1 MPVVDTVQTF
11 NTGDTVTSTTLN
23 NIMDQSIFVAGAV
36 VSGSG
41 LAITAGGQ
49 MTTSNIP
56 GANITSGTITGG
68 VGGNIANDT
77 ITDLN
82 VSPTAAISP
91 SKLGSGA
98 LTATATVTTSN
109 IVDASITAPKL
120 SGAQTGSAPIFGVR
134 AWVAYDPDT
143 PISPEFS
150 GTYSRSG
157 TTVTVIAAGHG
168 LKTGSLVYLNFTSG
182 AAIDGEFIITSVS
195 TTTVTN
201 DTFTITH
208 GTSGSTSGNVGI
220 PRATITGS
228 GNVSSVTLIAEGRQV
243 VNFTTEMPNTNYA
256 AVGSPSDFASTANN
270 AACDIMAKYIGG
282 CQIRMQAGGG
292 ADFSHPTNVMVIG

>member
-1 MPVVDTVQTF
+1 MPVVNTSQTF
-11 NTGDTVTSTTLN
+11 ATGDTVTSTTLN
-23 NIMDQSIFVAGAV
+23 NIMDQSIFEAGAV

-68 VGGNIANDT
+68 VGGSIANDT

-82 VSPTAAISP
+82 LSSSAAISL
-91 SKLGSGA
+91 SKLGNGA
-98 LTATATVTTSN
+98 FPAGATVTTSN
-109 IVDASITAPKL
+109 IIDASITAPKL
-120 SGAQTGSAPIFGVR
+120 SGAQTGAAPIFGVR

-182 AAIDGEFIITSVS
+182 AATDGEFVITGVS

-228 GNVSSVTLIAEGRQV
+228 GNVSSVTLIATGRQV
-243 VNFTTEMPNTNYA
+243 VNFTTEMPNANYA
-256 AVGSPSDFASTANN
+256 AVASPENHPSSTSNGV
-270 AACDIMAKYIGG
+270 CDIASKYIGA
-282 CQIRMQAGGG
+282 CQVRTQSAGGT
-292 ADFSHPTNVMVIG
+292 DFDQPTSVIVIG

>member
-23 NIMDQSIFVAGAV
+23 NIMDQSVFVAGAV

-68 VGGNIANDT
+68 VGGSIANDT

-82 VSPTAAISP
+82 VSSTAAISP

-120 SGAQTGSAPIFGVR
+120 SGAQTGTAPIFGVR

-182 AAIDGEFIITSVS
+182 AATDGEFIITSVS

-228 GNVSSVTLIAEGRQV
+228 GNVSSVTLISEGKQV

-282 CQIRMQAGGG
+282 CQIRMQNGGG
-292 ADFSHPTNVMVIG
+292 SDFSHPTNVMVIG